1 MAMLGCEGELE
12 ATRRLS
18 GQPGSGFSHTSGKA
32 IDMTIS
38 WSGSLNVAN
47 AKLKTVA
54 ITNAQRS
61 GENPALWPVGSSY
74 GVKKLPSDPPHRSA
88 NGH

>member
-1 MAMLGCEGELE
+1 M
-12 ATRRLS
+12 S
-18 GQPGSGFSHTSGKA
+18 VPDISGKA

-38 WSGSLNVAN
+38 WTGSLSVAN
-47 AKLKTVA
+47 ARHKMVT
-54 ITNAQRS
+54 ITKAPRS

-74 GVKKLPSDPPHRSA
+74 GVKKLPSDPPHWST